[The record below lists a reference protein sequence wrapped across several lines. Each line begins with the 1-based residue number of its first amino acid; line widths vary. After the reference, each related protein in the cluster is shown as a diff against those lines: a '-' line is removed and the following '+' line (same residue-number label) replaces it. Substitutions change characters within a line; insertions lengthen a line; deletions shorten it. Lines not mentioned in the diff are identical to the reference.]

1 MICPCRCERSR
12 GSLSSVG
19 FFTNSSES
27 PMLVYT
33 STTKYENVLAPVGDM
48 SSAVI
53 GAMSPAQ
60 NLIPATFR
68 HHELSPRLDGSTY
81 RKVSTTRVAR

>member
-1 MICPCRCERSR
+1 MLSR
-12 GSLSSVG
+12 EVVKARILDSSSLP
-19 FFTNSSES
+19 SSES

-60 NLIPATFR
+60 ALIPATFR
-68 HHELSPRLDGSTY
+68 HHELSPHLDGSTY